1 MVERIVQ
8 DRNYE
13 NDGANFQNIGSE
25 SEIKEETGGAA
36 HGKGDSGESMIEAPP
51 NVALKS

>member
-13 NDGANFQNIGSE
+13 NYGANLGLEN
-25 SEIKEETGGAA
+25 EIKEETSGAA
-36 HGKGDSGESMIEAPP
+36 NAKGDSGDSMIEGPQ
-51 NVALKS
+51 NVGLKS